1 MYGKGFFCI
10 EYVGLMKMI
19 LLIMDL
25 LINFVTFFFWFLLVV
40 IKNENLLLVLM

>member
-10 EYVGLMKMI
+10 ECVGLMKMI
-19 LLIMDL
+19 LLITDL

-40 IKNENLLLVLM
+40 IKNENLFLVLM

>member
-10 EYVGLMKMI
+10 ERVGLMKMI
-19 LLIMDL
+19 LLITDL

-40 IKNENLLLVLM
+40 IKNENLLLVLL

>member
-1 MYGKGFFCI
+1 MGRDFFCI
-10 EYVGLMKMI
+10 ERVSLMKMI
-19 LLIMDL
+19 LLITDL